1 MSFWASVKN
10 AWSESGV
17 SLLKITSTALAAITV
32 TLLSPKIS
40 AWTNSILTVGLIS
53 MISAILGA
61 SYSTMIALTT
71 KGAKKVTKTV
81 VEDDVFDEIV
91 ASTEVEEV
99 EERPTI
105 ESIVEEAPRKAISA
119 QQKRI
124 KALAVYAVSFVI
136 VSVLTVGG
144 SWLAAQAATGGNS
157 QVPLMKVLEGEH
169 KLNEGT
175 IEEISDLAASK
186 VDTSGKVIEKNTIK
200 EKENR
205 DKEDEGQDDLDSESS
220 SNSKDKEKGS
230 DKDESGTLSDIDLD
244 FLEKETSRIQELLK
258 DLESQD
264 YSSLVSKEE
273 FDLLLDELASLNA
286 QIEELDQ
293 RLSQLEIIEG
303 QQTEEQPP
311 NGSSIPPSAGLP

>member
-91 ASTEVEEV
+91 ASTEV

-220 SNSKDKEKGS
+220 SNSKDKGKGS

-273 FDLLLDELASLNA
+273 FDLLLDELASLKA